1 MIFISKKI
9 PIKRSP
15 KKESEVI
22 RKRARL
28 SGISIIHQDCFKGCP
43 KEKHL
48 WWLMPQAFPA
58 SFQTKA
64 GKRMRK
70 IMVNDLKK
78 NKNTKLICE
87 KIGDEPI
94 QILIVYYLVN
104 TEKNRDVDNYTK
116 NIIDSLKDGGLFTD
130 DNNRQ
135 VRFVASK
142 VNFINVTN
150 YNYYRAFEKAI
161 IIVDF
166 FDEKSKIVSAF
177 DSN

>member
-64 GKRMRK
+64 GKVLPILRNPSEVMK
-70 IMVNDLKK
+70 F
-78 NKNTKLICE
+78 LIQE
-87 KIGDEPI
+87 
-94 QILIVYYLVN
+94 LM
-104 TEKNRDVDNYTK
+104 
-116 NIIDSLKDGGLFTD
+116 
-130 DNNRQ
+130 
-135 VRFVASK
+135 
-142 VNFINVTN
+142 
-150 YNYYRAFEKAI
+150 
-161 IIVDF
+161 
-166 FDEKSKIVSAF
+166 
-177 DSN
+177 